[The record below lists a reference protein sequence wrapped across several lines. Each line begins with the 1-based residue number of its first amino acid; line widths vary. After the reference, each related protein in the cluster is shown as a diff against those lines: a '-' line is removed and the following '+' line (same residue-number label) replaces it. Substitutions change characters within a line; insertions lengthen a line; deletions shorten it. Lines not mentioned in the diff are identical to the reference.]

1 MIPKFRQ
8 EDGYTF
14 KIYSNE
20 EERMHVHVVKG
31 GHEAKFWLEPE
42 MELARNY
49 GFGEADLKKIT
60 KIVEQYGND
69 FKRQFAAHIGKRV
82 DD

>member
-1 MIPKFRQ
+1 
-8 EDGYTF
+8 
-14 KIYSNE
+14 
-20 EERMHVHVVKG
+20 MHVHVVKG

-42 MELARNY
+42 VDLARNY

>member
-1 MIPKFRQ
+1 
-8 EDGYTF
+8 
-14 KIYSNE
+14 
-20 EERMHVHVVKG
+20 MHVHVVKG

-42 MELARNY
+42 VELARNY

>member
-1 MIPKFRQ
+1 
-8 EDGYTF
+8 
-14 KIYSNE
+14 
-20 EERMHVHVVKG
+20 MHVHVVKG
-31 GHEAKFWLEPE
+31 GYEAKFWLEPE
-42 MELARNY
+42 VELARNY

>member
-1 MIPKFRQ
+1 
-8 EDGYTF
+8 
-14 KIYSNE
+14 
-20 EERMHVHVVKG
+20 MHVHVVKG
-31 GHEAKFWLEPE
+31 GHEVKFWLEPE
-42 MELARNY
+42 VELARNY

>member
-1 MIPKFRQ
+1 
-8 EDGYTF
+8 
-14 KIYSNE
+14 
-20 EERMHVHVVKG
+20 MHVHVVKG